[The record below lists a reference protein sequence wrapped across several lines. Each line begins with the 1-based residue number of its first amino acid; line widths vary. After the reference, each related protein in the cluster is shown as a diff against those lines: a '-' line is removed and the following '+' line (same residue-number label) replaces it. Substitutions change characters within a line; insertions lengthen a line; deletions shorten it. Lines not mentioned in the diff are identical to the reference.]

1 MDRGMA
7 TLDGCVFQANGG
19 AGLLIHHGATVQ
31 ARGCTFTEGKSLGVD
46 CAEGGQ
52 GVLDGCS
59 ISGNMAAGVQVEP
72 GGSLLLVRCT
82 IEDGRDT
89 GLLLLEDSQ
98 ATLEECVVHR
108 NARGGVLLARDAAD
122 PVLRG
127 ANRIEDDFH
136 RVDRGGNLVKVVP
149 I

>member
-1 MDRGMA
+1 M
-7 TLDGCVFQANGG
+7 VQANGG
-19 AGLLIHHGATVQ
+19 AGLLIQNGATVQ
-31 ARGCTFTEGKSLGVD
+31 VRSTAFTDGHSMGVD

-52 GVLDGCS
+52 GVLEGCE
-59 ISGNMAAGVQVEP
+59 ISGNAAAGVQVEP

-82 IEDGRDT
+82 LTDGRDT

-108 NARGGVLLARDAAD
+108 NARGGLLMAKDAAD

-127 ANRIEDDFH
+127 QNRIEDACQ
-136 RVDRGGNLVKVVP
+136 RVDGSGQLVRVAP
-149 I
+149 LA